1 MTAAALL
8 IGLIIVALF
17 AVGVVGV
24 TIAAFLWSSR
34 RKTTLLSMEVVHLVY
49 MLLSAVCYRINH
61 WH

>member
-34 RKTTLLSMEVVHLVY
+34 RKTTLSQGTVVP
-49 MLLSAVCYRINH
+49 CI
-61 WH
+61 